1 MKAHEKAKIFKKFFP
16 ATDLMKK
23 TSIAPNK
30 VNDVTIKENY
40 TGICNNKRNQ
50 FQLFNK
56 SEDVFKKIL
65 SGLNINKPAR
75 MDQILVK
82 FLKEVEDVVA
92 STVYD

>member
-1 MKAHEKAKIFKKFFP
+1 
-16 ATDLMKK
+16 MKK
-23 TSIAPNK
+23 TSIEPNK
-30 VNDVTIKENY
+30 VNVKENCITIKENY
-40 TGICNNKRNQ
+40 TGVCNNKRNQ

-65 SGLNINKPAR
+65 SGLNINKPAG

-82 FLKEVEDVVA
+82 FLKDVEDVVP

>member
-1 MKAHEKAKIFKKFFP
+1 
-16 ATDLMKK
+16 MKK
-23 TSIAPNK
+23 TSIEPNK
-30 VNDVTIKENY
+30 VNVKENCVTIKENY
-40 TGICNNKRNQ
+40 TGVCNNKRNQ

-65 SGLNINKPAR
+65 SGLNINKPAG

-82 FLKEVEDVVA
+82 FLKDVEDVVP